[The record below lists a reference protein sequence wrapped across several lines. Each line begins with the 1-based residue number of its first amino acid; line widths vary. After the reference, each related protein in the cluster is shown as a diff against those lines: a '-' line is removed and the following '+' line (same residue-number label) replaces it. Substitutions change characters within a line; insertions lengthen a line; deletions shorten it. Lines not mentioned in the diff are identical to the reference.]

1 MPGSSSG
8 QRVPRIRARRS
19 SRISSA
25 TSIVKGSTATALAY
39 GRMDAPG
46 FAGKVVVVTGAGS
59 GIGRASALLF
69 AKLGAKVHV
78 ADVNGESAEAVA
90 RETGGKAHLVDV
102 TDPEA
107 VDAFA
112 SRVLD
117 EDGRVDVLHS
127 NAGIGHAADIE
138 QTTVDDWQRV
148 IGVNLLGMAYVVQA
162 FVTRMIDQGGR
173 SSIVNTASMAGLV
186 ASPGMAP
193 YSASK
198 FGVVGM
204 SESLNAELKEH
215 GIHVCAV
222 CPGIIDTPI
231 TRSAIMRGE
240 FAERREQAID
250 FYRKRGASPDRVA
263 EAVVNAVRRRKV
275 VQPVPRSH
283 VLPPWL
289 LKRVSPRAP
298 QVLARTLPKIVM
310 RGK

>member
-1 MPGSSSG
+1 
-8 QRVPRIRARRS
+8 
-19 SRISSA
+19 
-25 TSIVKGSTATALAY
+25 
-39 GRMDAPG
+39 MDEPE

-59 GIGRASALLF
+59 GIGRSSAMLF
-69 AKLGAKVHV
+69 ARLGAKVHV
-78 ADVNGESAEAVA
+78 ADLNGESAESVA
-90 RETGGKAHLVDV
+90 AEIEARGGKAVAHTTDV

-107 VDAFA
+107 AGALAQRAF
-112 SRVLD
+112 D

-127 NAGIGHAADIE
+127 NAGIGHAADIAE
-138 QTTVDDWQRV
+138 TTVEDWQRV

-162 FVTRMIDQGGR
+162 FVPRLMAQGGR

-186 ASPGMAP
+186 AAPGMAP
-193 YSASK
+193 YCASK

-250 FYRKRGASPDRVA
+250 FYRKRGASPDDVA
-263 EAVVNAVRRRKV
+263 VAVVDAVRKRKL

-289 LKRVSPRAP
+289 LKRISPRAS
-298 QVLARTLPKIVM
+298 QVVARAVPKLVM

>member
-1 MPGSSSG
+1 M
-8 QRVPRIRARRS
+8 
-19 SRISSA
+19 
-25 TSIVKGSTATALAY
+25 VKGSGTTALAY
-39 GRMDAPG
+39 GRMDAQD

-59 GIGRASALLF
+59 GIGRASAVLF
-69 AKLGAKVHV
+69 SKLGAKVHV

-90 RETGGKAHLVDV
+90 REIGGQAHTVDV

-112 SRVLD
+112 SRVFE

-127 NAGIGHAADIE
+127 NAGIGHAAEIE

-162 FVTRMIDQGGR
+162 FVPRLLAQGGR

-186 ASPGMAP
+186 AAPGMAP
-193 YSASK
+193 YSSSK

-204 SESLNAELKEH
+204 SESLNAELAEH

-240 FAERREQAID
+240 PAERREAAID
-250 FYRKRGASPDRVA
+250 FYRRRGASPDDVA
-263 EAVVNAVRRRKV
+263 EAVADAVRKRKLI
-275 VQPVPRSH
+275 QPVPLSH
-283 VLPPWL
+283 VMPLWL
-289 LKRVSPRAP
+289 LKRIAPRAS
-298 QVLARTLPKIVM
+298 QVVARALPKLVM
-310 RGK
+310 RGRR

>member
-1 MPGSSSG
+1 ME
-8 QRVPRIRARRS
+8 ARE
-19 SRISSA
+19 
-25 TSIVKGSTATALAY
+25 
-39 GRMDAPG
+39 
-46 FAGKVVVVTGAGS
+46 FAGKVAVVTGAGS
-59 GIGRASALLF
+59 GIGRASAILF

-90 RETGGKAHLVDV
+90 RETGGTAHTVDV

-107 VDAFA
+107 VDQLAQRIFEA
-112 SRVLD
+112 
-117 EDGRVDVLHS
+117 DGRVDVLHS

-138 QTTVDDWQRV
+138 ETTVEDWQRV

-162 FVTRMIDQGGR
+162 FVPRLIAQGGR

-186 ASPGMAP
+186 AAPGMAP

-204 SESLNAELKEH
+204 SESLNAELAEH

-240 FAERREQAID
+240 FADRRDKAIE
-250 FYRKRGASPDRVA
+250 FYRKRGASPDEVA
-263 EAVVNAVRRRKV
+263 KAVVNAVRKRKI
-275 VQPVPRSH
+275 VQTVPVSH
-283 VLPPWL
+283 VMPPWL
-289 LKRVSPRAP
+289 LKRVSGRAS
-298 QVLARTLPKIVM
+298 QAVARALPKLVM
-310 RGK
+310 RGD

>member
-1 MPGSSSG
+1 
-8 QRVPRIRARRS
+8 
-19 SRISSA
+19 
-25 TSIVKGSTATALAY
+25 
-39 GRMDAPG
+39 MDEPE

-59 GIGRASALLF
+59 GIGRSSAMLF
-69 AKLGAKVHV
+69 ARLGAKVHV
-78 ADVNGESAEAVA
+78 ADLNGESAESVA
-90 RETGGKAHLVDV
+90 AEIEARGGKAVAHTTDV

-107 VDAFA
+107 AGALAQRAF
-112 SRVLD
+112 D

-127 NAGIGHAADIE
+127 NAGIGHAADIAE
-138 QTTVDDWQRV
+138 TTVEDWQRV

-162 FVTRMIDQGGR
+162 FVPRLLAQGGR

-186 ASPGMAP
+186 AAPGMAP
-193 YSASK
+193 YCASK

-250 FYRKRGASPDRVA
+250 FYRKRGASPDDVA
-263 EAVVNAVRRRKV
+263 VAVVDAVRKRKL

-289 LKRVSPRAP
+289 LKRISPRAS
-298 QVLARTLPKIVM
+298 QVVARAVPKLVM

>member
-59 GIGRASALLF
+59 GIGRSSALLF
-69 AKLGAKVHV
+69 ARLGAKLHV
-78 ADVNGESAEAVA
+78 ADVNAESAESVV
-90 RETGGKAHLVDV
+90 REIEAAGGRGKAHTVDV
-102 TDPEA
+102 TDPDA
-107 VDAFA
+107 VDQLAA
-112 SRVLD
+112 RVFD

-138 QTTVDDWQRV
+138 ETTVDDWQRV

-162 FVTRMIDQGGR
+162 FVPRLMNQGGR

-186 ASPGMAP
+186 AAPGMAP

-204 SESLNAELKEH
+204 SEALNAELAPQ

-231 TRSAIMRGE
+231 TRS
-240 FAERREQAID
+240 
-250 FYRKRGASPDRVA
+250 
-263 EAVVNAVRRRKV
+263 
-275 VQPVPRSH
+275 
-283 VLPPWL
+283 
-289 LKRVSPRAP
+289 
-298 QVLARTLPKIVM
+298 
-310 RGK
+310 

>member
-1 MPGSSSG
+1 
-8 QRVPRIRARRS
+8 
-19 SRISSA
+19 
-25 TSIVKGSTATALAY
+25 
-39 GRMDAPG
+39 MDFG
-46 FAGKVVVVTGAGS
+46 GKVVVVTGAGS
-59 GIGRASALLF
+59 GIGRSSALLF
-69 AKLGAKVHV
+69 ARLGAKVHV
-78 ADVNGESAEAVA
+78 ADVNAESAQSVVKEVEAAGGSA
-90 RETGGKAHLVDV
+90 RAHTVDV
-102 TDPEA
+102 TDPQG
-107 VDAFA
+107 VDQLAQ
-112 SRVLD
+112 RVFD

-138 QTTVDDWQRV
+138 ETTVDDWQRV

-162 FVTRMIDQGGR
+162 FVPRLLAQGGR

-186 ASPGMAP
+186 AAPGMAP

-204 SESLNAELKEH
+204 SESLNAELAED

-240 FAERREQAID
+240 FAERREKAID

-263 EAVVNAVRRRKV
+263 EAVVDAVRKRKV
-275 VQPVPRSH
+275 IQPVPRSH

-289 LKRVSPRAP
+289 LKRVSVRAS
-298 QVLARTLPKIVM
+298 QVLARLLPKLVT
-310 RGK
+310 R